1 MTSASNAWS
10 FGVTCWEI
18 LGLCRHRPFNLL
30 SDEEV
35 VQNAERVCYNDALQ
49 VIGLG
54 SETVGKHFDFSQDSV
69 APGIILPICKMSQ
82 LSCIKPVQ
90 CMRQGWYRHEC

>member
-30 SDEEV
+30 SDDEV

-49 VIGLG
+49 VHRLRVFMFT
-54 SETVGKHFDFSQDSV
+54 SSALKDKRALF
-69 APGIILPICKMSQ
+69 
-82 LSCIKPVQ
+82 
-90 CMRQGWYRHEC
+90 

>member
-30 SDEEV
+30 SDDEV

-49 VIGLG
+49 V
-54 SETVGKHFDFSQDSV
+54 Q
-69 APGIILPICKMSQ
+69 
-82 LSCIKPVQ
+82 
-90 CMRQGWYRHEC
+90 